1 MVFNVCCSHWS
12 RRQWAENTLFVFVL
26 LFNPSL
32 ASCPLPISVFP
43 SPLTSSILSFPSPLS
58 LIRSPLLCS
67 SSSFPSTYL
76 LCPLTASF
84 PSLLSRPLASCHPT
98 PSLFFS
104 SEIFSHGRRRQLIPK
119 SCFEKAA
126 ERRRP
131 SPSKQTSTSR
141 TPALLFFRASFIPVW
156 LQTFIVSLSSSSSSS
171 SSPLTSRPE
180 SMQSTVC
187 WGGTLG
193 IAAMRSWTY
202 STEWAEE
209 AHSSLEL

>member
-1 MVFNVCCSHWS
+1 MSAALIGRGGNEPRTHYLFLCCFFLIHPSS
-12 RRQWAENTLFVFVL
+12 LIPFPFLFCL
-26 LFNPSL
+26 
-32 ASCPLPISVFP
+32 

-67 SSSFPSTYL
+67 SSSFPWLISCVLQL
-76 LCPLTASF
+76 LPFLSPL
-84 PSLLSRPLASCHPT
+84 PSSRFLSSHSIP
-98 PSLFFS
+98 FFS
-104 SEIFSHGRRRQLIPK
+104 SEIFSHGRRQQLIPK
-119 SCFEKAA
+119 SCSEKAA
-126 ERRRP
+126 ARRRP
-131 SPSKQTSTSR
+131 SPSKQTNTNR
-141 TPALLFFRASFIPVW
+141 TPALLFFRASFIPAW
-156 LQTFIVSLSSSSSSS
+156 LQTFIVSLSSSSSS